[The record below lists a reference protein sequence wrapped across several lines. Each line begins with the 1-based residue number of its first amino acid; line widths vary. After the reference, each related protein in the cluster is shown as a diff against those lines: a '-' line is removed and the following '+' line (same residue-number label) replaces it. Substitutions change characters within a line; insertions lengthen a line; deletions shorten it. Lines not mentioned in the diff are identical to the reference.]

1 MKKIIL
7 IVLTI
12 FLLGKT
18 NAQQENV
25 FAQYHLNPF
34 LINPAAAGSKDFHT
48 VFSHLRFQWT
58 GLPNSPKTGLVS
70 YQAPLKNIGLG
81 VTIFSDRVAS
91 LNRFG
96 ANFAYAYRTR
106 IKSYRLSIGM
116 SGHYQRFYLDQSALE
131 GVENQDDVVVH
142 DAMDGLNV
150 YDANLGVYFYSPKMY
165 VGFSIPNLVQARL
178 NTIGTNLSTI
188 SQLSRQYIFTAG
200 YKYLPPKSL
209 FSVEPSILLR
219 KIETLPFQALLTIKL
234 GMMNDKIFTAF
245 TYGTT
250 DVVTFTA
257 GYQVMTEGKIAYS
270 YDYSLGDIYR
280 YTRGSHEVSFIWEFG
295 KPSFQKPQK
304 QSKLYKR

>member
-7 IVLTI
+7 IVISI
-12 FLLGKT
+12 FFFGKI

-34 LINPAAAGSKDFHT
+34 LINPAAAGSSDYHT

-70 YQAPLKNIGLG
+70 YQAPLNNIGLG
-81 VTIFSDRVAS
+81 ITVFSDRVAS

-106 IKSYRLSIGM
+106 IKNYRLAIGL
-116 SGHYQRFYLDQSALE
+116 SGHYQRFYLDPNAIQ
-131 GVENQDDVVVH
+131 GVEHPDDIVIN
-142 DAMDGLNV
+142 DAIDGLNV
-150 YDANLGVYFYSPKMY
+150 YDANIGVYFYSKKMY
-165 VGFSIPNLVQARL
+165 AGFSIPNLVQARL

-188 SQLSRQYIFTAG
+188 SQLSRQYIFTTG
-200 YKYLPPKSL
+200 YKYFPPKSM

-219 KIETLPFQALLTIKL
+219 KVETLPFQALLTIKL
-234 GMMNDKIFTAF
+234 GMMNDKFFTAF

-257 GYQVMTEGKIAYS
+257 GYQIMSEGKIAYS

-295 KPSFQKPQK
+295 KPSYQRPEKTSHFKK
-304 QSKLYKR
+304 